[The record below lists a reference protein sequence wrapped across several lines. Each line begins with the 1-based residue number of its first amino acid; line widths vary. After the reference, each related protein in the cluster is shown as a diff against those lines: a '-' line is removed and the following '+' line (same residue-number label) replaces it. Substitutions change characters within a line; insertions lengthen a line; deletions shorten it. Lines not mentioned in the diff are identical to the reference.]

1 MREAGVV
8 MSNYVYTL
16 DGFGRMM
23 GDYPRMSA
31 YEKAVSRAVR
41 PGDAVLDLGCGPG
54 IMAMLACQAG
64 ARRVYAVD
72 TNPVVDFGRHLAAK
86 NGFSDRIEF
95 ILGDSRRIELPERV
109 NVIVSDI
116 RGVVPLYAHA
126 VRTLNDARERFLA
139 PGGHLIPVRD
149 VLMAAVVSAAGHFE
163 ELVGPWQRK
172 GLDFS
177 DALPLLLNSA
187 YRARAGTQRMLSPS
201 HRWFTLDY
209 SQGACERAG
218 ADFKLIIEQ
227 DGIAHGLAIWFEA
240 TLYEDIGYS
249 TQPEYHE
256 NISGRRFLPW
266 LAPVSLQAG
275 DEVHVSLHA
284 DLVGSEYIWRWD
296 TKIPGRGSRN
306 ETIFRQSSFLGGAF
320 FPSDLRKRA
329 SASRPQLSAEGEAER
344 WLFQSMSGERTLEEI
359 AEEATRLFPVVFRRA
374 EDAFTRAA
382 DIAEKFAR

>member
-1 MREAGVV
+1 MN
-8 MSNYVYTL
+8 NYVYSL
-16 DGFGRMM
+16 DSFGRMM

-31 YEKAVSRAVR
+31 YENAIARAVR

-72 TNPVVDFGRHLAAK
+72 TNPVVDFGRQLAEK
-86 NGFSDRIEF
+86 NGLSDRIEF
-95 ILGDSRRIELPERV
+95 ILGDSRQIELPERV

-139 PGGHLIPVRD
+139 PDGHMIPSRD
-149 VLMAAVVSAAGHFE
+149 VLMATVVSAAEHYR
-163 ELVGPWQRK
+163 ELVNPWKRQ

-177 DALPLLLNSA
+177 AAMPLLLNSA
-187 YRARAGTQRMLSPS
+187 YRARIGSQKILSPAYS
-201 HRWFTLDY
+201 WFTLDY
-209 SQGACERAG
+209 AHGACERAG
-218 ADFKLIIEQ
+218 ADFRLTIEQ
-227 DGIAHGLAIWFEA
+227 DGVGHGLAIWFEA
-240 TLYEDIGYS
+240 TLYEEIGYS

-266 LAPVSLQAG
+266 LAPVSLQTG
-275 DEVHVSLHA
+275 DEVQVSLHA

-296 TKIPGRGSRN
+296 TKIPGRGSRS
-306 ETIFRQSSFLGGAF
+306 ETAFRQSSFLGGAF
-320 FPSDLRKRA
+320 FASDLRKRA

-344 WLFQSMSGERTLEEI
+344 WLFQSMSGERTLKEI
-359 AEEATRLFPVVFRRA
+359 AEEATRLFPAVFRRV

-382 DIAEKFAR
+382 DIAEKFGR